1 MNFSFPSD
9 SYSKTFVEFTA
20 FDKWICF
27 VWIEWPQQV
36 SRILPQQ
43 NTFELRQHSYI
54 QQPEHTHRIAENDNA
69 ITLDFTSLTLYKN
82 PWDLACVWKKSW
94 SVSQESQLRET
105 TSATKSATKACSSV
119 VLKRGFKTYQ
129 QPWRGS
135 VFAKSGWSKGWG
147 SNVFFLQRSF
157 FFVPLK
163 KMMVSLFVK
172 SRLNECN
179 PKISRLSRWMSA
191 TNLVNIWYM
200 IAVVCHLI
208 SKNVR
213 TFHTQLWYCVRLFA
227 SLWASISMNQ
237 FIKQKQTHPQQFLT
251 QTSLRK
257 RHTAI
262 SPQMQKITT
271 IGGGF
276 KYFIFSPLL
285 GEDSHV
291 DYPPWN

>member
-1 MNFSFPSD
+1 MRLE
-9 SYSKTFVEFTA
+9 K
-20 FDKWICF
+20 
-27 VWIEWPQQV
+27 
-36 SRILPQQ
+36 ILIGQSGKPTPG
-43 NTFELRQHSYI
+43 NHKC
-54 QQPEHTHRIAENDNA
+54 N
-69 ITLDFTSLTLYKN
+69 
-82 PWDLACVWKKSW
+82 KKRY
-94 SVSQESQLRET
+94 ES
-105 TSATKSATKACSSV
+105 CSSV

-157 FFVPLK
+157 FLFLWK

-237 FIKQKQTHPQQFLT
+237 FIKQKTDPPP
-251 QTSLRK
+251 
-257 RHTAI
+257 AI
-262 SPQMQKITT
+262 SHPNKPKKKTHRHLPPNAKNHNYRWWFQ
-271 IGGGF
+271 
-276 KYFIFSPLL
+276 IFYIFTPTWGRFPCWLPSLKL
-285 GEDSHV
+285 T
-291 DYPPWN
+291 